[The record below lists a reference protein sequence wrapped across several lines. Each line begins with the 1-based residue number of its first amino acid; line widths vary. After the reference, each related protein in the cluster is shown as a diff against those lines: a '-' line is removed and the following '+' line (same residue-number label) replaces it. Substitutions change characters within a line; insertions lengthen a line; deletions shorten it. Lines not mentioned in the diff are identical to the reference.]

1 MYTHVYVRINEYW
14 FVCGRIM
21 SSLFLSPSS
30 IVGNGLA
37 SIHLW
42 TIDGMGESF
51 CCSGSMFALTKMS
64 SWNAHVP

>member
-1 MYTHVYVRINEYW
+1 MYTHAFVRIGKYY
-14 FVCGRIM
+14 FVSGRIM
-21 SSLFLSPSS
+21 SSLFLRPSS
-30 IVGNGLA
+30 IAGNGLA

-42 TIDGMGESF
+42 TIAGMGESF